1 MEWGWV
7 LIYGLA
13 ILGAAAVVGGVVAY
27 RGSARPGVRAFAA
40 ASVASGVMMLM
51 IVTMVVPVTYS
62 DNESPQPEIGFQ
74 SATQ

>member
-27 RGSARPGVRAFAA
+27 RGSTRPGVRAFAA
-40 ASVASGVMMLM
+40 ASVASGAMMLVV
-51 IVTMVVPVTYS
+51 VTLVVPVSY
-62 DNESPQPEIGFQ
+62 ESGATPEPEIQTAFQ
-74 SATQ
+74 